1 MMQHQVALQARFNP
15 ETLERVLRVVR
26 HRGFHIC
33 AMNMETAPDAQNINI
48 ELTVASPRP
57 VELLFSQ
64 LSKLVDV
71 ACASRSSNPH
81 HNKSAPERKGR
92 KMTTKKKLITF
103 GSMARW
109 FRGAKRKFM

>member
-1 MMQHQVALQARFNP
+1 MMQHQVAVEARFNP

-26 HRGFHIC
+26 HRGFQVC
-33 AMNMETAPDAQNINI
+33 ALNMETANNAQNINI

-71 ACASRSSNPH
+71 ARVDI
-81 HNKSAPERKGR
+81 RQR
-92 KMTTKKKLITF
+92 TTLSPSQQIRALGQKEEQ
-103 GSMARW
+103 
-109 FRGAKRKFM
+109 

>member
-1 MMQHQVALQARFNP
+1 MMQHHLAVQARLRP

-33 AMNMETAPDAQNINI
+33 AMNMASAPGAQDINI
-48 ELTVASPRP
+48 EMTVASPRP

-71 ACASRSSNPH
+71 AHVEIQQPTSQQIRA
-81 HNKSAPERKGR
+81 
-92 KMTTKKKLITF
+92 
-103 GSMARW
+103 
-109 FRGAKRKFM
+109 

>member
-1 MMQHQVALQARFNP
+1 MKHHQVAVEARFNP

-26 HRGFHIC
+26 HRGFQVC
-33 AMNMETAPDAQNINI
+33 AMNMKAATEARNINI

-71 ACASRSSNPH
+71 ARVDIQQRTTSSQQI
-81 HNKSAPERKGR
+81 SA
-92 KMTTKKKLITF
+92 
-103 GSMARW
+103 
-109 FRGAKRKFM
+109 